1 LTAYTDEAV
10 ASLTGYKYLV
20 EAVGAL
26 PS

>member
-1 LTAYTDEAV
+1 TAYTDEAV